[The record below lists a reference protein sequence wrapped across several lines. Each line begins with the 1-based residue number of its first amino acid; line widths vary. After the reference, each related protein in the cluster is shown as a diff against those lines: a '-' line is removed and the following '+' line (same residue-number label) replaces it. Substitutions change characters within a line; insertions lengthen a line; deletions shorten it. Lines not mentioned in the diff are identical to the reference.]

1 MTQNL
6 PLLNDLFEKVEMDN
20 FFGFVWVVVLLVG
33 GYSIYYFLFHVV
45 RDSMPETVKRDS
57 KTNIV
62 AFFMVVVIIFLVLGF
77 AFGKNN

>member
-33 GYSIYYFLFHVV
+33 GYSIFYFLFHVV